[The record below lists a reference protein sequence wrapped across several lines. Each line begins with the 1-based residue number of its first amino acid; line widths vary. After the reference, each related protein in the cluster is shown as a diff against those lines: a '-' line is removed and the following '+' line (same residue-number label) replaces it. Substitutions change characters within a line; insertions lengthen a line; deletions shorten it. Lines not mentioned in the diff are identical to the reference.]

1 MEGVLEM
8 TIRSPPP
15 SSQQPEQARTCLSI
29 RPRPSGLVAR
39 PSQVPNDHDSPVLA
53 AELELLLPSREI
65 KRISKTQRNDLPD
78 ICLSQ
83 PMLSVGD
90 EPGGNVGLGSSGIIN
105 CRMTS

>member
-29 RPRPSGLVAR
+29 RSRSSGLVAQ
-39 PSQVPNDHDSPVLA
+39 PSKVPNDPESPILA
-53 AELELLLPSREI
+53 AEVELLLPYREI
-65 KRISKTQRNDLPD
+65 KWISKTQRNDLPD

-90 EPGGNVGLGSSGIIN
+90 EPG
-105 CRMTS
+105 